1 MLLRLTDLGF
11 EFPSFLRKINS
22 KNHWY
27 PEEGDR
33 DLNIRAQKVAEKIF
47 NEQKGIYSLWYISTE
62 EEFFGVVASL
72 TTNANPKDRN
82 IDFIW
87 ITESE
92 LKEVGIIFSQIPEG
106 NCFRVKDLHFDVEIN
121 PNSARALCYHLMSN
135 QRDAQRCP
143 KKQTISILQHQ
154 RQIGCKAADISS
166 QSCQCE

>member
-1 MLLRLTDLGF
+1 MLLHLKDLSF

-33 DLNIRAQKVAEKIF
+33 DLKIRAQKVAEKIF

-72 TTNANPKDRN
+72 RTNANPKDSD

-92 LKEVGIIFSQIPEG
+92 LKEVGIIFKKIPEG
-106 NCFRVKDLHFDVEIN
+106 DCFRVKDLHFDVEIN
-121 PNSARALCYHLMSN
+121 PNSAYELCYKLMSN
-135 QRDAQRCP
+135 QRKAQRCRQ
-143 KKQTISILQHQ
+143 KQIKSILEHQ